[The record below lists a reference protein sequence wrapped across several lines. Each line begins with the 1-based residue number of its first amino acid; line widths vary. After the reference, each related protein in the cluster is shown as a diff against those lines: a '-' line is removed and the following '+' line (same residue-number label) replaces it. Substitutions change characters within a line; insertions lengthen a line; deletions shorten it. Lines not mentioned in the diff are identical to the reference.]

1 MEYLEN
7 LKKAIKK
14 SGLKRKYIAKELDI
28 NYDTFRR
35 KLKGDSDFKVE
46 ELLKLC
52 EIIKI
57 DIKEIF
63 QNE

>member
-1 MEYLEN
+1 MIYLNKLQEF
-7 LKKAIKK
+7 IQD
-14 SGLKRKYIAKELDI
+14 SGLKKQFLAKQLEMK
-28 NYDTFRR
+28 YDTFRR

-52 EIIKI
+52 EILKI

-63 QNE
+63 ENE